1 VVVEAER
8 PATFREIFRVAEFR
22 GLYAAYLLSLL
33 GDMLAKVAVTF
44 LVFRETGSP
53 LLSAATFGLSYLPWG
68 IGGPFLAALADR
80 WSRRRVLIA
89 CDVARA
95 ALVALL
101 AIPDM
106 PWPAMLLV
114 LLVASLLTPPF
125 EAARSALMPDVLR
138 GDRFVVATSV
148 LVVSTYIAGVV
159 GFVAGGTLVQFISAR
174 GALLV
179 NSATFAVSA
188 LLIWV
193 YVTPRPPGPPPPR
206 PSLIRETA
214 DGLRLVFGHRVL
226 RSYLLLVWA
235 VSALV
240 SASEGL
246 AAAYAAHLGEGPA
259 AVGLLLAGLP
269 FGMAFGGLVLTRA
282 VPPVRRIR
290 LAIPLA
296 TLSTTALLPLLLAGL
311 PFGMAFGG
319 LVLTRAVP
327 PVRRIRLAIPL
338 ATLSTTALLPLLLDP
353 PLPVVLALYV
363 VSGIGLAAAIPL
375 NAMFVRAVA
384 PPYRGRAF
392 GVARSGL
399 EVAQGLAIVVA
410 GAVAS
415 VLPVPVVIALFGG
428 VVGTVLV
435 AVIAMRWPSIEEQL
449 AAEDTPVGAPP
460 A

>member
-193 YVTPRPPGPPPPR
+193 YVTPRPAGPPPPR

-259 AVGLLLAGLP
+259 AVG
-269 FGMAFGGLVLTRA
+269 
-282 VPPVRRIR
+282 
-290 LAIPLA
+290 
-296 TLSTTALLPLLLAGL
+296 LLLAGL

>member
-1 VVVEAER
+1 VVVETER
-8 PATFREIFRVAEFR
+8 PATYREVFRVAEFR
-22 GLYAAYLLSLL
+22 GLYAAYLLSMV

-44 LVFRETGSP
+44 LVFQRTESP
-53 LLSAATFGLSYLPWG
+53 LLSAAAFGLSYLPWG
-68 IGGPFLAALADR
+68 VGGPFLAALADR
-80 WSRRRVLIA
+80 WPRRRVLIC
-89 CDVARA
+89 CDIARA

-101 AIPDM
+101 AVPGM
-106 PWPAMLLV
+106 TWPVMLLV

-148 LVVSTYIAGVV
+148 LVVSTYVAGVV
-159 GFVAGGTLVQFISAR
+159 GFVAGGALVQVISAR
-174 GALLV
+174 NALLV

-193 YVTPRPPGPPPPR
+193 YVTPRPSRPAAPR
-206 PSLIRETA
+206 RSLGRETA

-226 RSYLLLVWA
+226 RSYLLLVWT

-240 SASEGL
+240 SAGEGL
-246 AAAYAAHLGEGPA
+246 AAAYAVHLGAGPA

-290 LAIPLA
+290 LAVPLA
-296 TLSTTALLPLLLAGL
+296 LLATVALLPLL
-311 PFGMAFGG
+311 F
-319 LVLTRAVP
+319 
-327 PVRRIRLAIPL
+327 
-338 ATLSTTALLPLLLDP
+338 DP

-363 VSGIGLAAAIPL
+363 VSGIGLATAIPL
-375 NAMFVRAVA
+375 NAMFVRAVS

-399 EVAQGLAIVVA
+399 EVAQGLAIVAA

-428 VVGTVLV
+428 VAGTALV
-435 AVIAMRWPSIEEQL
+435 ALIAMRWPSIDEQL
-449 AAEDTPVGAPP
+449 AAETSPVGAPP
-460 A
+460 P

>member
-296 TLSTTALLPLLLAGL
+296 TLSTTALLPLLL
-311 PFGMAFGG
+311 
-319 LVLTRAVP
+319 
-327 PVRRIRLAIPL
+327 
-338 ATLSTTALLPLLLDP
+338 DP

-449 AAEDTPVGAPP
+449 AVEDTPVGAPP

>member
-1 VVVEAER
+1 VEAER
-8 PATFREIFRVAEFR
+8 PATYREIFRVAEFR

-106 PWPAMLLV
+106 PWPAMLLI

-193 YVTPRPPGPPPPR
+193 YVTPRPAGPPPPR

-296 TLSTTALLPLLLAGL
+296 ALSTA
-311 PFGMAFGG
+311 
-319 LVLTRAVP
+319 
-327 PVRRIRLAIPL
+327 
-338 ATLSTTALLPLLLDP
+338 ALLPLLLDP

-428 VVGTVLV
+428 VVGTVVV

-449 AAEDTPVGAPP
+449 AVEDTPVGAPP